1 MGGTLRR
8 TNAAERWRDTA
19 VETYDS
25 LKEGERGAWVSIAA
39 YILLSI
45 FKISMG
51 YMTGS
56 EALTADGINNTTDI
70 IVSVAVLAG
79 LRISRKP
86 PDEDHRYGHMR
97 AETIASLV
105 ASFIMAL
112 AGLQVMIQA
121 GRSFLNG
128 QHEAPD
134 LLAAWIALGCAA
146 IMWGVYTYNRR
157 LAKRINNQSLMAAA
171 YDNRSDALVSVGA
184 AAGIIGAR
192 FGFPVLDAVAALAV
206 GVVILKTAWE
216 VFSDASHALTD
227 GFDDQKLEVFQQ
239 TVESTPGVKRIK
251 DIRARVHGSH
261 VLLDVVV
268 EVSAELSVGESHDI
282 SDEIERRMADEHHI
296 SNVHVHIEP
305 YSDSERERQQ
315 MT

>member
-1 MGGTLRR
+1 M
-8 TNAAERWRDTA
+8 
-19 VETYDS
+19 ETYDS
-25 LKEGERGAWVSIAA
+25 LKEGERGAWLSIAA

-112 AGLQVMIQA
+112 AGLQVIIQA
-121 GRSFLNG
+121 GRSFLAG
-128 QHEAPD
+128 EHAAPN
-134 LLAAWIALGCAA
+134 LMAAWVALACAV
-146 IMWGVYTYNRR
+146 IMWGVYLYNKR
-157 LAKRINNQSLMAAA
+157 LAQRINNQSLMAAA

-192 FGFPVLDAVAALAV
+192 LGFPVLDAVAALAV
-206 GVVILKTAWE
+206 GVVILKTAWS

-227 GFDDQKLEVFQQ
+227 GFDDQKLEVFQE
-239 TVESTPGVKRIK
+239 TVKSTPGVKRIK

-305 YSDSERERQQ
+305 YTENERERHQQ
-315 MT
+315 EI